1 MNLALPFTPFFPRHA
16 RYRFPAPTFLRPA
29 RPAHTLPNKSILDLG
44 NAQGLTLTC
53 MKGSIWLTHDG
64 DPKDVVLEAGQS
76 HAVTR
81 SARLIA
87 QGLEDAELRAD

>member
-1 MNLALPFTPFFPRHA
+1 MNLALSLAPFFPRHA
-16 RYRFPAPTFLRPA
+16 RYRFPAPAVLRA
-29 RPAHTLPNKSILDLG
+29 RPDQFLPRRSILDLG
-44 NAQGLTLTC
+44 NAQGLTITC
-53 MKGSIWLTHDG
+53 TRGAIWLTHDG

-81 SARLIA
+81 AARLIA